1 MRWQHEAT
9 LPHTRNTNLL
19 HPILLHNT
27 HVNLKPH
34 ACLLTPARTF
44 LSSSS
49 TKLSTFEASTALYDA
64 ERSIRAEAQR
74 KAAIASQQAAF
85 EADRKPLIEEKK
97 AQAARTYPALPPLPL
112 SLLGLPSL

>member
-1 MRWQHEAT
+1 MF
-9 LPHTRNTNLL
+9 
-19 HPILLHNT
+19 HPIVLYNT
-27 HVNLKPH
+27 HTILKPH
-34 ACLLTPARTF
+34 ICLVAPGRTF

-74 KAAIASQQAAF
+74 KAAIATQQAAF

-97 AQAARTYPALPPLPL
+97 AQAARTYPVLSPSPHPPRPT
-112 SLLGLPSL
+112 SLLNPPPTVQASRRRSSSG